1 MREENIS
8 INQTTFQ
15 LESQEQES
23 QNSTMNERQ
32 KVKNQLNMLNE
43 EVML

>member
-23 QNSTMNERQ
+23 QNSTMNKRQ
-32 KVKNQLNMLNE
+32 KIKNQLNMLNE

>member
-8 INQTTFQ
+8 INQTIFQ
-15 LESQEQES
+15 RESQEQES
-23 QNSTMNERQ
+23 QNSTMNKRQ
-32 KVKNQLNMLNE
+32 KIKNQLNMLNE